1 MRLKLVIKFEKWHGN
16 GNDFVIINSIEDKFK
31 LKKNFIKKISDRNK
45 GVGFDQLIHVALPTK
60 HEYDFFIKFY
70 NSDGSE
76 AGMCLNGI
84 RCASSYIWGKQLSPI
99 KKMSLQTKHVN
110 LECSPEK
117 SNKVSINIDKPREI
131 RDKELHRNLKK
142 VIEEEFFLL
151 NIGNNHLCIKMKSI
165 EKVDLKMVY
174 KNLEKLIK
182 KLNINLSIF
191 SETSKYINI
200 RTYENGVGETLSC
213 GSASLCVA
221 SNALLK
227 KNTVKIASIGGE
239 LKFKNH
245 GNGILMSGLT
255 SFIYEG
261 NINE

>member
-1 MRLKLVIKFEKWHGN
+1 
-16 GNDFVIINSIEDKFK
+16 
-31 LKKNFIKKISDRNK
+31 
-45 GVGFDQLIHVALPTK
+45 
-60 HEYDFFIKFY
+60 
-70 NSDGSE
+70 
-76 AGMCLNGI
+76 
-84 RCASSYIWGKQLSPI
+84 
-99 KKMSLQTKHVN
+99 
-110 LECSPEK
+110 
-117 SNKVSINIDKPREI
+117 
-131 RDKELHRNLKK
+131 
-142 VIEEEFFLL
+142 
-151 NIGNNHLCIKMKSI
+151 MKSI

-221 SNALLK
+221 SNALFE